1 MNKAETKEMLEATHN
16 KQASAIDSLPDGID
30 IDGIQPD
37 LLDSFRVAIANAT
50 FEENTETL
58 HQLRQHCGNY
68 KLGGYYA
75 CGSLLALEYK
85 FSNFS
90 VMMYCTDQDNALN
103 ILGNG
108 KCRIEMIEK
117 SQNSMEV
124 VCAVPESE
132 S

>member
-1 MNKAETKEMLEATHN
+1 MNKTETKEMLKATYD
-16 KQASAIDSLPDGID
+16 KQASIIDSLPDGID

-37 LLDSFRVAIANAT
+37 LSDGFRVAIANAT

-75 CGSLLALEYK
+75 CGRLLALEYE
-85 FSNFS
+85 FSNFD
-90 VMMYCTDQDNALN
+90 VMMYCTDRGNALN
-103 ILGNG
+103 IIGNG
-108 KCRIEMIEK
+108 KCRIEIIQK
-117 SQNSMEV
+117 SQSSMEV